1 MCRYKHMYK
10 CSLGLEIPFFFPSCS
25 VCRLY
30 IYIYT
35 HILGENEVGLEVAV
49 SVLGLG
55 DAVGEGPVG
64 LVPVDGHVA
73 GRVVDQIVDVIAQ
86 LPRSTSTTWVT
97 A

>member
-1 MCRYKHMYK
+1 MK
-10 CSLGLEIPFFFPSCS
+10 SLSFFPA
-25 VCRLY
+25 VLYAGY
-30 IYIYT
+30 IYIIYT
-35 HILGENEVGLEVAV
+35 HILRENEVGLEVAV

-86 LPRSTSTTWVT
+86 LPRSTSTTW
-97 A
+97 AKA